1 MTCHMRIVS
10 LRPACLCFLLCHLFF
25 SPGRTLAQDGITTP
39 GSIREIHRSGAD
51 IDIRTEHAWARVTV
65 YSANVI
71 RVRLSD
77 QPLVADHSF
86 AIIAGPSPAP
96 YQYQT
101 DATEILV
108 RTDSLELRIQRS
120 SLAMAFY
127 TPGGQVINEDENGL
141 DVSWQGT
148 KVTDYKKLQPGER
161 FIGLGE
167 KTGNLDRAG
176 SAYTNWNSDVYG
188 YTIAQDPLYSSIPFY
203 IGVRDSLC
211 YGIFLDNSYRTDF
224 NFGASNNRFS
234 SFGAEGGEMNYYF
247 IYHPT
252 VAGILRCYTGL
263 TGRMPLPPMW
273 SLGYQQNRYSYYPD
287 DEVLRIARTLREK
300 HIPADG
306 ITLDIHYMDHYKLF
320 TWDPQRFPDP
330 KSMMAQLGRMG
341 FKTTVIVDPGIKVEK
356 GYSAYESGL
365 AGNVFLKYSDGEYYT
380 GQVWPGWC
388 HFPDFTAEKGRAW
401 WRGEVRQYT
410 DIGVAGIWNDMNE
423 ISTWGQNMP
432 DNVLFDFDGHP
443 TTHLQ
448 GHNVFG
454 LEMARSSY
462 EGARAASQQRPFVLS
477 RSGYAG
483 LQRYAAIWTGDNRAE
498 DDHMLAGVRLLTS
511 LGLSGIPFAGM
522 DIGGFTGNPSAA
534 LYTRWIQ
541 LGAFIPYYR
550 NHTAYNSKADEPW
563 AFGEDVLNIARQY
576 IGLRYTLLPYLYSH
590 FREASLDGMPVMR
603 SLAIGYTRDPHVYDP
618 QFQNEFLCGASL
630 LVVPEISGISFAKI
644 YLPAGEWY
652 DAYTGELNK
661 GGQEKVI
668 ELRPDLLPVYVKG
681 GSIIPRQSL
690 VQNTTET
697 PSDTLDLHIYQ
708 GSTANTFVY
717 YEDDGATYNYE
728 KGDYYQRTIRFDP
741 VRRMI
746 VLDKPEGQR
755 PTHFGHI
762 RLLLHG
768 FDSALVIRDRATIVL
783 ANISSPFLP
792 ANTLASRESMPAG
805 DSSPIE
811 GTAASVEAVKSAVF
825 VNDNQTISLRY

>member
-1 MTCHMRIVS
+1 MKIVFSGPAGLCLLFS
-10 LRPACLCFLLCHLFF
+10 LIF
-25 SPGRTLAQDGITTP
+25 SFCRLQAQDNIKAP
-39 GSIREIHRSGAD
+39 GAVTAVHRNGQD
-51 IDIRTEHAWARVTV
+51 IEIRTERAWVKLTV
-65 YSANVI
+65 YCANMI

-77 QPLVADHSF
+77 QPFAADHSYAVVTNPCSTSF
-86 AIIAGPSPAP
+86 HLQETPA
-96 YQYQT
+96 
-101 DATEILV
+101 EIRI
-108 RTDSLELRIQRS
+108 RTDSLELRVQRS
-120 SLAMAFY
+120 QFALAFY
-127 TPGGQVINEDENGL
+127 TPDGRVINEDEKGL
-141 DVSWQGT
+141 GLSWEGT
-148 KVTDYKKLQPGER
+148 QVTAYKKLQPGER

-188 YTIAQDPLYSSIPFY
+188 YSVSEDPLYSSIPFY
-203 IGVRDSLC
+203 IGIHDGLS

-252 VAGILRCYTGL
+252 VAGIIRCYTSL
-263 TGRMPLPPMW
+263 TGRMSMPPLW

-287 DEVLRIARTLREK
+287 AEVLRIARTLREK
-300 HIPADG
+300 KIPADG

-330 KSMMAQLGRMG
+330 KSMMSELSGMG

-356 GYSAYESGL
+356 GYEAYESGL
-365 AGNVFLKYSDGEYYT
+365 AGNIFLKYPDGENYT

-388 HFPDFTAEKGRAW
+388 HFPDFTGERGRAW
-401 WRGEVRQYT
+401 WRSEIRHYT
-410 DIGVAGIWNDMNE
+410 DAGVAGIWNDMNE

-432 DNVLFDFDGHP
+432 NNVLFDFDGHP

-462 EGARAASQQRPFVLS
+462 EGARAALQKRPFVLS

-498 DDHMLAGVRLLTS
+498 DDHMLAGVRLLNS
-511 LGLSGIPFAGM
+511 LGLSGVAFAGM

-550 NHTAYNSKADEPW
+550 NHTAHNSKAAEPW
-563 AFGEDVLNIARQY
+563 SFGEDVLDIARQY
-576 IGLRYTLLPYLYSH
+576 IDLRYTLLPYLYAH
-590 FREASLDGMPVMR
+590 FREASQDGMPVMR
-603 SLAIGYTRDPHVYDP
+603 SLAIDYTQDPHIYDP
-618 QFQNEFLCGASL
+618 QYQNEFMCGASL
-630 LVVPEISGISFAKI
+630 LILPQESGVSFAKI
-644 YLPAGEWY
+644 YLPQGDWY
-652 DAYTGELNK
+652 NAYTGERFS
-661 GGQEKVI
+661 GGQEKLI
-668 ELRPDLLPVYVKG
+668 ELTADRLPVFIKA
-681 GSIIPRQSL
+681 GSIIPRQSV
-690 VQNTTET
+690 VQSTSEA

-708 GSTANTFVY
+708 GKEANSFEY
-717 YEDDGATYNYE
+717 YEDDGATYAYE
-728 KGDYYQRTIRFDP
+728 KGGFYQRTIHLDP
-741 VRRMI
+741 DSRTLT
-746 VLDKPEGQR
+746 LDKPEGELV
-755 PTHFGHI
+755 THYGHI

-768 FDSALVIRDRATIVL
+768 FEGAKLTRGQATVALKDEY
-783 ANISSPFLP
+783 NSFLP
-792 ANTLASRESMPAG
+792 GGENQPEAAG
-805 DSSPIE
+805 NR
-811 GTAASVEAVKSAVF
+811 VKTVVL
-825 VNDNQTISLRY
+825 VNDNQAMSLSY